1 MHFWRRSNP
10 KMEFDAT
17 AASMVSSTAHQA
29 EPSLDQR
36 SGRVDEPHPQ
46 GSHRSAQSLR
56 DPRAAPRARGRL
68 PQHYN
73 FSKRRRGL
81 TPYEQ
86 AIARFGT
93 LTPFLTPASGSP
105 DKRPGRTSTVRDA
118 QPGRRD
124 PARRLDYRTPRSER
138 MRNLR
143 VPTVTSSS
151 VAPVDELA
159 EQFRFKRSLNYDRE
173 LRKPGEEET
182 GLAPAA
188 SGIALGHRDTCIA
201 T

>member
-1 MHFWRRSNP
+1 
-10 KMEFDAT
+10 
-17 AASMVSSTAHQA
+17 
-29 EPSLDQR
+29 
-36 SGRVDEPHPQ
+36 
-46 GSHRSAQSLR
+46 
-56 DPRAAPRARGRL
+56 
-68 PQHYN
+68 
-73 FSKRRRGL
+73 
-81 TPYEQ
+81 
-86 AIARFGT
+86 
-93 LTPFLTPASGSP
+93 
-105 DKRPGRTSTVRDA
+105 VRDA